1 MNYMTEYATEQ
12 SNEQAFEQQL
22 EHFEQQFEHLPFAGE
37 SELESERGARG
48 YRSSSMRARPVQ
60 RSQVPGRSKPQPV
73 SRARRPRWPYYG
85 GLWPYVAVLDFPET
99 QAEPT
104 LEPPAEP
111 EPFPTSFSYSGNV
124 GDGPPEEGEVPL
136 TLSATLARLPTSQ
149 RPAYQAL
156 GAIVAA
162 IADPR
167 SAGPGLYLI
176 EFTSAGRRR
185 AYSGQSGNVRTRLLR
200 HQLCARMLGLSLAG
214 HQVYVAALPALNPA
228 QRRALEHRIHSDMLA
243 RQQGVLTNQRR
254 ELEVGLLGAEWQ

>member
-1 MNYMTEYATEQ
+1 MNYMTDYATEQ
-12 SNEQAFEQQL
+12 SNEQAF

-37 SELESERGARG
+37 SELELERGARG
-48 YRSSSMRARPVQ
+48 YRFSSMRTRPVQ
-60 RSQVPGRSKPQPV
+60 RSQVPGRSKLQPV
-73 SRARRPRWPYYG
+73 LRGQRPRWPYYG
-85 GLWPYVAVLDFPET
+85 GVWPYGAVPDFPEP

-104 LEPPAEP
+104 LEPSAEPEP
-111 EPFPTSFSYSGNV
+111 EPFPASFSHPGDV
-124 GDGPPEEGEVPL
+124 GDAPPEEGEVPP

-156 GAIVAA
+156 GAIAAA

-167 SAGPGLYLI
+167 SSGPGLYLI

-185 AYSGQSGNVRTRLLR
+185 AYSGQSGNVRTRLLQ

-214 HQVYVAALPALNPA
+214 HQVYVASLPALNQA